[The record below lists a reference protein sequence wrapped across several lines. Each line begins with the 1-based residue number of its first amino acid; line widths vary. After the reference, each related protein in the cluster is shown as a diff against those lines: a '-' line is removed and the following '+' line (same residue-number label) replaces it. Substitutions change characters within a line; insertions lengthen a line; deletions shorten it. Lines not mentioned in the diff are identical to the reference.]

1 MKQRSYEFQSWVRS
15 GLIIV
20 GILLAATTCRADG
33 PEIRPAE
40 QKAKPPSKPGESWE
54 VMYFGN
60 QRVGYSHSSTR
71 MVRSDGVDVSR
82 TENESHLEFKRF
94 GQSLK
99 MATILEIDETPKG
112 EWVRYRFEM
121 KNPPAAPSHTVGRI
135 EGAQLKLES
144 VKAGIRSTSAMNWDR
159 EVKSPAYQERLFREW
174 KPKPGENRS
183 FKTFLPELNQ
193 VTTVRLVADD
203 FRFVKLPDG
212 SQKKLM
218 KVTITQSALPLVP
231 VRAFVDEMG
240 ETWMTTT
247 DMFGQTLTTH
257 KVDAAEAL
265 KDVAGG
271 DLDIAV
277 STLVKVK
284 GIPQGHA
291 SKLVVYRITTKGED
305 PTVQFV
311 SSGGQS
317 VKLVSPEVAEVTV
330 KRVPIPTSSKSA
342 EIPEAVYN
350 KPSAYLQSN
359 DASVIDHA
367 NRASAGATDPAR
379 IARQM
384 ERYVHENLKKKN
396 FSTALASAAEVAKS
410 LQGDCTEHAVL
421 LAAMLRA
428 RNIPS
433 RIAVGLV
440 YVEKLSSFGGHMWTE
455 AWLGGEWVP
464 LDATLGLGGTG
475 AAHLKM
481 GESSFAD
488 DAPAPVV
495 VFLPMLRVLGQM
507 TIDVID
513 SK

>member
-1 MKQRSYEFQSWVRS
+1 MLVA
-15 GLIIV
+15 GV
-20 GILLAATTCRADG
+20 LLSAMACRAEG
-33 PEIRPAE
+33 PLIQPAE
-40 QKAKPPSKPGESWE
+40 RKAKAAEQADESWE

-60 QRVGYSHSSTR
+60 QRVGYSHSS
-71 MVRSDGVDVSR
+71 SR
-82 TENESHLEFKRF
+82 TVRTNGAELLRTVNESHLEFKRF

-99 MATILEIDETPKG
+99 MATILEIDETPQG
-112 EWVRYRFEM
+112 EWVGYRFEM

-135 EGAQLKLES
+135 EGSQLKLES
-144 VKAGIRSTSAMNWDR
+144 VKAGIRSNSGMNWDR
-159 EVKSPAYQERLFREW
+159 EVKSPAHQERLLRDWRPE
-174 KPKPGENRS
+174 PGENRT

-193 VTTVRLVADD
+193 VTTVRLVADE

-212 SQKKLM
+212 SQKKLL
-218 KVTITQSALPLVP
+218 KITITQSALPLVP
-231 VRAFVDEMG
+231 VKAFIDETG
-240 ETWMTTT
+240 ETWMTATE
-247 DMFGQTLTTH
+247 MFGQTLTTQ
-257 KVDAAEAL
+257 KVDAAVAL

-284 GIPQGHA
+284 SIPQGHA
-291 SKLVVYRITTKGED
+291 SRKVVYRVTTPGED
-305 PTVQFV
+305 PTRQFV

-317 VKLVSPEVAEVTV
+317 VKRILPEVAEITV
-330 KRVPIPTSSKSA
+330 EAVPIPASNKSSDNPDESFR
-342 EIPEAVYN
+342 
-350 KPSAYLQSN
+350 KPSAFLQSN
-359 DASVIDHA
+359 DPAVIDHA
-367 NRASAGATDPAR
+367 NRASVGQTDSAR

-384 ERYVHENLKKKN
+384 EEYVHDNLKKKN

-455 AWLGGEWVP
+455 AWLDGKWVP
-464 LDATLGLGGTG
+464 LDATLGRGGTG

-495 VFLPMLRVLGQM
+495 VFLPMLRVLGRM
-507 TIDVID
+507 TIDVVD